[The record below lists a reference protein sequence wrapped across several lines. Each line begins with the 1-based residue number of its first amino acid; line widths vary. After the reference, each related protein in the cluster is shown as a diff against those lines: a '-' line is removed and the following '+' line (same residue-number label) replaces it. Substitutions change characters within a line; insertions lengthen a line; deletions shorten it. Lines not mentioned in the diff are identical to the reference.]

1 MTKKR
6 RVVVTGLGLVTP
18 LGTGVEKTWNA
29 LCEGDTGISRI
40 TRFNVDNFPV
50 QIAGEVKDFN
60 AEKYIEKKEIK
71 KMDLFIQY
79 AIAASVMAVEDA
91 GLEIEKSNAEMVGVS
106 VGSGIGGLPAIEKWH
121 DILNEKGPNRITPF
135 FIPMVL
141 INLASGQVSIRLGA
155 KGPNSCAV
163 TACATGSHSIGDA
176 FKVIERGDADAMVAG
191 GTESTITPLCIAG
204 FNAMHAL
211 SRRNESPEKASRPFD
226 SGRDGFVV
234 GEGSGVVILEELE
247 VARKRGA
254 RIYAEVIG
262 YGMTADAYHMTAPLS
277 EGEGAARCM
286 ENAMV
291 SSQVDYSEIDYVNAH
306 GTSTSMGDI
315 SETIA
320 LKTVF
325 KDYAK
330 KVTISS
336 TKSMTGHLLGGAGGI
351 EAVFS
356 VLSIER
362 GIIPPT
368 INYDNPDAQCDLD
381 YTPNSAREKNVSVVM
396 SNSFGF
402 GGTNATLIFRKFTG

>member
-6 RVVVTGLGLVTP
+6 RVVITGLGLVTP

-29 LCEGDTGISRI
+29 LCEGKTGIGTI

-60 AEKYIEKKEIK
+60 AEEYIGKKEIK

-79 AIAASVMAVEDA
+79 ALAASVMAAEDA
-91 GLEIEKSNAEMVGVS
+91 GLVIEEKNAERVGVF

-121 DILNEKGPNRITPF
+121 DVLNEKGPDRVTPF

-163 TACATGSHSIGDA
+163 TACATGSHNIGDA
-176 FKVIERGDADAMVAG
+176 FKVIERGDADVMVAG
-191 GTESTITPLCIAG
+191 GAESTITPLCIAG
-204 FNAMHAL
+204 FNAMKAL

-226 SGRDGFVV
+226 SDRDGFVV
-234 GEGSGVVILEELE
+234 GEGAGVVVLEELE

-254 RIYAEVIG
+254 RIYAEVVG
-262 YGMTADAYHMTAPLS
+262 YGMTADAYHMTAPLA
-277 EGEGAARCM
+277 EGEGAVRCM
-286 ENAMV
+286 ENAMA
-291 SSQVDYSEIDYVNAH
+291 SSQLDCSEIDYVNAH
-306 GTSTSMGDI
+306 GTSTPMGDI
-315 SETIA
+315 SETTA
-320 LKTVF
+320 LKTIF
-325 KDYAK
+325 KDHAK
-330 KVTISS
+330 DVAVSS

-356 VLSIER
+356 VISIEK
-362 GIIPPT
+362 GVIPPT
-368 INYDNPDAQCDLD
+368 INYDNPDPQCDLD
-381 YTPNSAREKNVSVVM
+381 YTPNCAREKNVSVAM

-402 GGTNATLIFRKFTG
+402 GGTNAALIFRKFTG

>member
-6 RVVVTGLGLVTP
+6 RVVITGLGLVTP

-29 LCEGDTGISRI
+29 LCEGQTGIDRI

-60 AEKYIEKKEIK
+60 AEEYIERKEIK

-79 AIAASVMAVEDA
+79 ALAASVMAVEDA
-91 GLEIEKSNAEMVGVS
+91 GLAVEEKNAERVGVF

-121 DILNEKGPNRITPF
+121 DILKEKGPNRITPF

-163 TACATGSHSIGDA
+163 TACATGSHCIGDA

-226 SGRDGFVV
+226 SNRDGFVV
-234 GEGSGVVILEELE
+234 GEGSGVVVLEELE

-262 YGMTADAYHMTAPLS
+262 YGMTADAYHMTAPLA
-277 EGEGAARCM
+277 EGEGAVRCM
-286 ENAMV
+286 RNAME
-291 SSQVDYSEIDYVNAH
+291 SSEVDCREIDYVNAH
-306 GTSTSMGDI
+306 GTSTPSGDV
-315 SETIA
+315 SETMA
-320 LKTVF
+320 LKTTF

-330 KVTISS
+330 DIAVSS

-356 VLSIER
+356 VLSIEK
-362 GIIPPT
+362 GVIPPT
-368 INYDNPDAQCDLD
+368 INYDNPDPQCDLD
-381 YTPNSAREKNVSVVM
+381 YTPNSAREKNVSVAM

-402 GGTNATLIFRKFTG
+402 GGTNATLIFRRFTE